1 LAAGSLEMLSDAQR
15 FQFLLDALG
24 DHAII
29 MLDPGGL
36 VVSWN
41 AGAQRITGYFS
52 GEIVGRHFSC
62 FFTPEERKARV
73 PVAILRDAERE
84 GRIEREGWRLRK
96 DGSRFW
102 ASSVVAAI
110 RDEEG
115 AMLGFAEVTRDSTRR
130 RAAEEALRESERQF
144 RLLVEGVVDHAILML
159 DPDGRVV
166 SWNAGAQRLTG
177 YTADEILGRHF
188 SHFYMEGDRA
198 AELPQRALESA
209 AREGR
214 HEAEG
219 WRLRRDGSRFWAS
232 VVISAIRDEAGAL
245 LGFAE
250 IARDITD
257 RRTAQITL
265 QKARDERDRAQK
277 MEALGKL
284 TGGVA
289 HDFNNILMIIS
300 GHAET
305 LKQLVAGD
313 PKGVRALAAIELAVQ
328 RGEALTRQLL
338 SFARRQTLNPVVFEI
353 GERIEAVRAM
363 LASSFDASVK
373 LVTRLPPDLWPVMA
387 DVNEFELALVNI
399 AFNARDAMPQGGTIT
414 ITAENVRL
422 APGEIA
428 EDLEGEF
435 VALTIADA
443 GHGIPPDIL
452 SRVFDPFFTTKGS
465 RGTGLGLSQ
474 VHGFAHQSGGT
485 VAIDSSLETGT
496 RVTLYLPRAAAA
508 PARAAADPAPEACGS
523 GTALLVED
531 NPEVAE
537 VTAGLL
543 EELGFRVQVA
553 GNAQAAL
560 EAADSRG
567 FDLLLSDIVMPGAM
581 NGLALARTL
590 RQRHPHLP
598 IVLVTGYSDTAA
610 AAEGEFAVLRK
621 PYRLADLNRVLAE
634 ATAAARESAPRA
646 PAPLRRP
653 GRGSHPRTEP
663 L

>member
-1 LAAGSLEMLSDAQR
+1 MLSDAQR

-110 RDEEG
+110 RHEEG

-328 RGEALTRQLL
+328 RGEAL
-338 SFARRQTLNPVVFEI
+338 
-353 GERIEAVRAM
+353 RAM